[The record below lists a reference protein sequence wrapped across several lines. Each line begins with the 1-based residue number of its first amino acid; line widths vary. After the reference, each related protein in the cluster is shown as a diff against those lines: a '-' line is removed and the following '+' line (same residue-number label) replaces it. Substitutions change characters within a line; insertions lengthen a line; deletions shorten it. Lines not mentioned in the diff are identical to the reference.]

1 MRAMLLGAGH
11 KIHSFK
17 CGVRLKPVL
26 SVLCQKHPVQ
36 RGKRSLKFARLI
48 RRKDTLVRM
57 NIVSQ
62 EMVKKEHGVCVDKH
76 F

>member
-1 MRAMLLGAGH
+1 MLLGAGH

-17 CGVRLKPVL
+17 CCVRLKPVL
-26 SVLCQKHPVQ
+26 SVLCQKLPVQ
-36 RGKRSLKFARLI
+36 RGNRSLKFVRLV